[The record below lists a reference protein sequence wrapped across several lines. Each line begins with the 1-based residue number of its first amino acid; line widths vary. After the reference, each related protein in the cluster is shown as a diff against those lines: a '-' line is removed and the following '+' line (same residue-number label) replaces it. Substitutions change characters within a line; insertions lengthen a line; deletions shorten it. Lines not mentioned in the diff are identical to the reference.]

1 LGSADALHSILW
13 VLAPGKGRENDVGEA
28 FYRLVDAADAA
39 TLDRLFL
46 EMHPILT
53 EKEETASQDGDF
65 EARRALLR
73 DAWESRATLAGTPVA
88 ERIAE
93 HWRRLG
99 QAVKRFPRKVDGP
112 SPSLALTLERLDSPF
127 DDRGAI
133 FVRHGEPDEVIWTWS
148 NNKLAVNVTAC
159 PAPKGSR
166 TGGNVAFRGNESW
179 VYTNPDGSRVMY
191 HFARCFDFPDYVLL
205 HGVPCNADNPWVAE
219 RMGYD
224 IELTNCGPMT
234 DERIQ
239 REARAA
245 LASDSHRPRFERTL
259 PMVFDLLA
267 FRGSGGRTDLLA
279 PLAVAADSL
288 TTGTAGSQTVY
299 GFDLTLAVVDTASGA
314 IARLDTTVL
323 ARNAARLPPGHMLR
337 THAQLTAQ
345 PTADAQLRLTVRG
358 RFDDGEGSFYGAQMR
373 VPDYAGDSL
382 MVSSIVLATTDASG
396 SWRRGSHALTLMP
409 LGQFEGGEFRVF
421 FEIYNLEAERTYITE
436 VTVEPTGRRGP
447 QPLRLRFQDFARPE
461 TDGVVRDVRRV
472 ETGLPPGRYRIT
484 VQVTDPQALRSA
496 RAEREF
502 VVTERTAGSS
512 R

>member
-1 LGSADALHSILW
+1 
-13 VLAPGKGRENDVGEA
+13 
-28 FYRLVDAADAA
+28 
-39 TLDRLFL
+39 
-46 EMHPILT
+46 
-53 EKEETASQDGDF
+53 
-65 EARRALLR
+65 
-73 DAWESRATLAGTPVA
+73 
-88 ERIAE
+88 
-93 HWRRLG
+93 
-99 QAVKRFPRKVDGP
+99 
-112 SPSLALTLERLDSPF
+112 
-127 DDRGAI
+127 
-133 FVRHGEPDEVIWTWS
+133 
-148 NNKLAVNVTAC
+148 
-159 PAPKGSR
+159 
-166 TGGNVAFRGNESW
+166 
-179 VYTNPDGSRVMY
+179 MY

-205 HGVPCNADNPWVAE
+205 HGVPCDAKNPWVAE

-234 DERIQ
+234 SERIR
-239 REARAA
+239 REALAA
-245 LASDSHRPRFERTL
+245 LASDSHRPRFGRTL
-259 PMVFDLLA
+259 PVVFDLLA